1 MIPET
6 AVNNGDGT
14 YTLNGITYKAQ
25 TYSVSI
31 MAKAQGSG
39 EDAYI
44 VIEKTYSKAEGAV
57 AEDQVVF
64 NNSYERSYSTS
75 GEGESAVQGRKTLV
89 GRDSLVDEE
98 FSFTLSAA
106 NTAARTVLKKISL
119 SSMEIRL
126 RIRCKKR

>member
-1 MIPET
+1 MPTGEKDENGYIHVVNVGTGITFGNMVFTEENVSDTPWTYEIAEVIPET

-64 NNSYERSYSTS
+64 NNSYEP
-75 GEGESAVQGRKTLV
+75 KL
-89 GRDSLVDEE
+89 
-98 FSFTLSAA
+98 
-106 NTAARTVLKKISL
+106 
-119 SSMEIRL
+119 
-126 RIRCKKR
+126 

>member
-1 MIPET
+1 MPTGEKDENGYIHVVNVGTGITFGNMVFTEENVSDTPWTYEIAEVIPET

-44 VIEKTYSKAEGAV
+44 VIEKKHTAKQKE
-57 AEDQVVF
+57 QLLKI
-64 NNSYERSYSTS
+64 RLYSTT
-75 GEGESAVQGRKTLV
+75 VMNR
-89 GRDSLVDEE
+89 SL
-98 FSFTLSAA
+98 
-106 NTAARTVLKKISL
+106 
-119 SSMEIRL
+119 
-126 RIRCKKR
+126 